1 MAKKKQIPQN
11 DLVDKGDGRY
21 LLKGVRLSY
30 AYLHTPD
37 EQENDDGKKTK
48 SYRVALLLPKDS
60 GERTYKKLLRVITDL
75 IAEEYDGGKVPKDRW
90 FLRDGDEGDSEE
102 HEGHWV
108 ISVRESRRPTLVDR
122 NREPVMEEDEVIFS
136 GVWANVVIRPWAQN
150 GKSSKKKN
158 KYGKRINCG
167 FDIVQQIMKDEP
179 LGGALRPDVDDVLDE
194 LDDDFGDN
202 DDGDEDDRPTRRKA
216 SKPSTKKP
224 TRRSRDEDE
233 DEEEEE
239 EEEERPAR
247 RSKTSKKPTRR
258 SRDED
263 EDEDEDEEDLGF

>member
-11 DLVDKGDGRY
+11 DLVAKGDGRF

-30 AYLHTPD
+30 AFLHSPD
-37 EQENDDGKKTK
+37 EQENDEGKKTK
-48 SYRVALLLPKDS
+48 SYRVALLLPKAT
-60 GERTYKKLLRVITDL
+60 GERTKKKLDKVISDL
-75 IAEEYDGGKVPKDRW
+75 IAAEYDGAKVSSDRR
-90 FLRDGDEGDSEE
+90 FLRDGDEGESEE

-122 NREPVMEEDEVIFS
+122 NREPVMEEDEVIYS
-136 GVWANVVIRPWAQN
+136 GAWANVVIRPWAQN

-167 FDIVQQIMKDEP
+167 FDIVQQIMADEP

-194 LDDDFGDN
+194 LDDDF
-202 DDGDEDDRPTRRKA
+202 DDVEDEEEDERPARRKA
-216 SKPSTKKP
+216 SKTAKSS
-224 TRRSRDEDE
+224 RRSRDEDE

-239 EEEERPAR
+239 EEDERPAR
-247 RSKTSKKPTRR
+247 RSGKTSKKPTRR
-258 SRDED
+258 SRDDD
-263 EDEDEDEEDLGF
+263 EDEDDDMGF